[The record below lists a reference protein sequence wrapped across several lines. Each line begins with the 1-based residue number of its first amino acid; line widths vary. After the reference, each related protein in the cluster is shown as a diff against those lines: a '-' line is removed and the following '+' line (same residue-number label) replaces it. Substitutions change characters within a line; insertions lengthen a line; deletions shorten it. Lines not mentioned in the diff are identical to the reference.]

1 MNWYVL
7 IFEVLRQEAT
17 RYGKK
22 QWEDSVVLSMG
33 WEWTLGRKLI
43 EVEDNFVEHNGLKDV
58 NSYDGQ

>member
-1 MNWYVL
+1 M
-7 IFEVLRQEAT
+7 
-17 RYGKK
+17 GKK

-58 NSYDGQ
+58 NS